1 MALVGEGA
9 RISRLLEVT
18 KYQETKT
25 LNGHT
30 SIEAV
35 VEFNNAN
42 IKPKGTHRLM
52 RSDVVQLF
60 FRFERTPFDGD
71 ESSEVFPE
79 SFGPIRTVVRYR
91 ISLSRNY
98 QQAENILEV
107 LVLSPGE
114 GPGEEMKN
122 LECSDDEKSEE
133 KAEPAPK
140 KAKTDHCH
148 SVHCNGAHHHH
159 KGEPED
165 QSNEEQVDQPDRCS
179 AHLDEEVLEK
189 LRWETGAKLSTL
201 DLQHFLLYFS
211 FFEEEWDIIGILLA
225 DDDDE
230 ITEEE

>member
-1 MALVGEGA
+1 M
-9 RISRLLEVT
+9 T

-52 RSDVVQLF
+52 RSEVVQLF
-60 FRFERTPFDGD
+60 FTFERTPFDGH
-71 ESSEVFPE
+71 ESSDVFPK

-98 QQAENILEV
+98 EKGESIFEL

-122 LECSDDEKSEE
+122 CECSDDEEE
-133 KAEPAPK
+133 KAEPASK

-148 SVHCNGAHHHH
+148 GAHCNGAHHHNES
-159 KGEPED
+159 EPEE
-165 QSNEEQVDQPDRCS
+165 QSNEEQVDGPDRCS
-179 AHLDEEVLEK
+179 VHVHQEVLEK
-189 LRWETGAKLSTL
+189 LRWEMGTKLSTL
-201 DLQHFLLYFS
+201 DLQHFLLYFP
-211 FFEEEWDIIGILLA
+211 FFEEEWDFIGILLEE
-225 DDDDE
+225 DE
-230 ITEEE
+230 VTEKE